1 MVSKKTCTVLYTA
14 IIAVVSFVV
23 YFNALKNNFVYDD
36 NYQILANPWITD
48 PKYLYDI
55 WTKNNLA
62 FNGAQSNYYRPMM
75 HTIYMFSYKLFGEN
89 PEGYHLINIIF
100 HSGVS
105 ILVFFTI
112 KKLLENFGRTNS
124 LLPSFLAALLFA
136 VHPIHTE
143 AVDGIAMVTEV
154 AFCFFYLCSFYL
166 YIKSKE
172 TVNKLNTLY
181 IISIATYFIS
191 CFFKEPALTL
201 PLILVAYDLIE
212 KKGMPDRRDLIRYAP
227 FIVAATIYLAL
238 RYNALGG
245 VAPSEGPV
253 KVGTYYF
260 LINVFPLFAMYIEKL
275 VLPFSLNSWHYFI
288 PITTF
293 WSLYGIVSLFLTLA
307 FIFLLVL
314 KARRASP
321 VAIGLLFVLVPLMP
335 SLYIPGLQQGIFY
348 SFAERYLYA
357 PSFGFVLIMAFYI
370 ERLLDNPKKK
380 NLAILSVCVMVGFF
394 TLGTV
399 NRNPAWANDVTI
411 FSDSVKKSPYNVVSR
426 INLAD
431 ALSKLGRVDEAIDL
445 YKNVLR
451 LNPNIADVHYK
462 LGYEYELKKEP
473 NKAIDEYLK
482 TLEIE
487 PESANTCYNLGLS
500 YQAEGRYD
508 RSEDYLL
515 RAVKLKPTDADF
527 HYSLGALYKEEHRI
541 DEAKEQFRE
550 AHSN

>member
-1 MVSKKTCTVLYTA
+1 MSAKKTYTILITA
-14 IIAVVSFVV
+14 IIAVMSFAV
-23 YFNALKNNFVYDD
+23 YFNALKNSFVYDD
-36 NYQILANPWITD
+36 NFQILANPWITD

-75 HTIYMFSYKLFGEN
+75 HTIYMFSYKFFGKN
-89 PEGYHLINIIF
+89 PAGYHLINIMF

-105 ILVFFTI
+105 ILIFFTI
-112 KKLLENFGRTNS
+112 KKLFAIFRRTDS
-124 LLPSFLAALLFA
+124 LLPPFLAALLFA

-143 AVDGIAMVTEV
+143 AVDGIAMITEV
-154 AFCFFYLCSFYL
+154 AFCFFYLFSFYL
-166 YIKSKE
+166 YISSKE
-172 TVNKLNTLY
+172 AVSILNIFY
-181 IISIATYFIS
+181 ISSVLSFFIS
-191 CFFKEPALTL
+191 LFFKEPALTL
-201 PLILVAYDLIE
+201 PLILIAYDLIYM
-212 KKGMPDRRDLIRYAP
+212 KGLPDRRDLIRYAP
-227 FIVAATIYLAL
+227 YIVAATIYLAL

-260 LINVFPLFAMYIEKL
+260 LINLFPLFAMYIEKL
-275 VLPFSLNSWHYFI
+275 ALPFSLNSWHYFI

-293 WSLYGIVSLFLTLA
+293 WSLSGITS
-307 FIFLLVL
+307 LLVISAFAFFL
-314 KARRASP
+314 VLTARRASP
-321 VAIGLLFVLVPLMP
+321 VTFGFLFILVPLIP

-357 PSFGFVLIMAFYI
+357 SSFGFVLIMAFYI
-370 ERLLDNPKKK
+370 EKLMDNPKKK
-380 NLAILSVCVMVGFF
+380 IFVVLSFCIMVGLFA
-394 TLGTV
+394 LGTV
-399 NRNPAWANDVTI
+399 NRNPAWANDYTI
-411 FSDSVKKSPYNVVSR
+411 FSDSVQKSPANVVSR

-431 ALSKLGRVDEAIDL
+431 AMSKIGRVDEAIDQ

-462 LGYEYELKKEP
+462 LGYLYELKKEP
-473 NKAIDEYLK
+473 DKAINEYLV
-482 TLEIE
+482 TLQIE

-500 YQAEGRYD
+500 YKAEGRYD
-508 RSEDYLL
+508 RAEDYLA

-527 HYSLGALYKEEHRI
+527 HYSLGVLYQEEHRI

-550 AHSN
+550 AHLN